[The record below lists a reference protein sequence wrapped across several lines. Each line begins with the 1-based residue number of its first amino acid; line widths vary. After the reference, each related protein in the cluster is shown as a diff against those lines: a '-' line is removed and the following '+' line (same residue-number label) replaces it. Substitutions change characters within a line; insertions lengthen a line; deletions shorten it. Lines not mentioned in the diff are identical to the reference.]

1 MIRRKCIIGKRER
14 EGERENNYRS
24 GLSGSDLSNWTV
36 SLHKETFSRKI
47 SVTDWSCENFVGHHD
62 QELQKNK
69 IEKRMMRR
77 LNLFIVHMT

>member
-14 EGERENNYRS
+14 ERERERGRERETNYRS
-24 GLSGSDLSNWTV
+24 GLGGSDLSNWTV

-62 QELQKNK
+62 QE
-69 IEKRMMRR
+69 
-77 LNLFIVHMT
+77 FIAEE